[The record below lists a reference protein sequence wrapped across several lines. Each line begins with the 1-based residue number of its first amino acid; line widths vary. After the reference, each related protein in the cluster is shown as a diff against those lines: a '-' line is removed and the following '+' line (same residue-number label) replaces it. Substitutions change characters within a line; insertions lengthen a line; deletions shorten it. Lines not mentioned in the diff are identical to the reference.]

1 MIKKIKNKLYDIES
15 KVSGNFIAPIEISA
29 PGDTLAIP
37 TVLRHSTLIKGNTS
51 DPITS
56 VNAEM
61 QSLELCYA
69 DLLRLSTIFYNSREY
84 QLKNLKQRYD
94 LLRLRKQG
102 LTSLGLGVKTSAIQL
117 NDKKLLV
124 ASNTYEF
131 VNSGITGKPTKIE
144 LVTPK
149 TFGISTDSNIIVGDS
164 RNKILNSLAD
174 SIFSSDQ
181 NDLFSVH
188 RRDGTDLSLIMFFEF
203 KKKKE
208 IINELMIK
216 LIEKRGQEVKIAL
229 YDIESQELVYSGL
242 YSPEPILFEK
252 PVKTSGLEMVITS
265 TGIQGNQLD
274 IIEIVFYRKT
284 FRNSLGN
291 GTYGLKAT
299 TVNMP
304 SFSSKYLTLEDITL
318 QYPSHKSLLDFEVKS
333 NNEKLFALR
342 DEEQLSG
349 PYIDPNFEFTCTLK
363 DPNTLLEYL
372 GDLEYEKCRIDQIN
386 DSYKLFSSIMTE
398 DSYKITRNIPG
409 NEDENLV
416 LLPLNIK
423 NFESF
428 FIVKVNG
435 ERYSQIAESDTYDG
449 RTYKVIFTG
458 DGYIFKFKS
467 VVQNS
472 EILINVNGCPSYVE
486 KVENDYKIVFPWLGL
501 GTTVAFHYPTSQ
513 VSTSKVIDTSSS
525 VMNLDCKSIVR
536 VSIDNSAFTEKPL
549 GAVLGASNY
558 SVDYANGFLYRGT
571 DISGRVSI
579 VHFNSKMHSTKIL
592 HDTYS
597 VKIPNIEQSERRDNS
612 SISIINVNSSIANLN
627 KVNFFSYHKDNVLK
641 VNVNNELNYIQI
653 PSALSLVRGSIVLTN
668 STTSK
673 KEMLFYNGIDELND
687 ESKVFVYYDYVGLT
701 NSLHEYKIR
710 HHSRIPGDLYS
721 SKIEVQDVYF
731 SNRKSFTTQ
740 ILNEGDYSFETGT
753 PSKPVGSFLY
763 IKLDQKPPSSIPV
776 TITTTE
782 VDNTFSVD
790 YLHNRIYMNNLGTF
804 TGNVKFSYTSLL
816 LKDFEVA
823 IEVNKKEI
831 WAPNEYGVIAS
842 NQKDLSEL
850 LPYFS
855 PVVKSF
861 SIGIIG

>member
-37 TVLRHSTLIKGNTS
+37 TVLRHSTLVKLNTS
-51 DPITS
+51 DPITL

-69 DLLRLSTIFYNSREY
+69 DLLRLSTVFYNSREY

-102 LTSLGLGVKTSAIQL
+102 LTGLGLGVKSAAIQL

-124 ASNTYEF
+124 AGNTYEF
-131 VNSGITGKPTKIE
+131 VNSGITAKPTKIE
-144 LVTPK
+144 LVSPK
-149 TFGISTDSNIIVGDS
+149 TFGISTDSNIVVGDS
-164 RNKILNSLAD
+164 RNKILNSIAD
-174 SIFSSDQ
+174 SIFSSNQ

-188 RRDGTDLSLIMFFEF
+188 RRDGTNLSLIMFFEF

-208 IINELMIK
+208 IINELAIK
-216 LIEKRGQEVKIAL
+216 LIEKPGQEVKIAL

-242 YSPEPILFEK
+242 YSPEPIVFEK
-252 PVKTSGLEMVITS
+252 PVKTSGLEMIITS
-265 TGIQGNQLD
+265 TAIQGNQLD
-274 IIEIVFYRKT
+274 IIEIAFYRKT

-291 GTYGLKAT
+291 STYGLKAT

-304 SFSSKYLTLEDITL
+304 SFSGKYLTLEDVTL
-318 QYPSHKSLLDFEVKS
+318 QYPSHKSLLNFEVKS
-333 NNEKLFALR
+333 NNEKLFALK

-386 DSYKLFSSIMTE
+386 DSYRLFSSIMTE
-398 DSYKITRNIPG
+398 DAYKITRNIPG
-409 NEDENLV
+409 NEEENLV
-416 LLPLNIK
+416 LFPLNIK

-428 FIVKVNG
+428 FVVKVNG

-449 RTYKVIFTG
+449 KTYKVIFTG
-458 DGYIFKFKS
+458 DGYVLKFKS
-467 VVQNS
+467 LVQNS
-472 EILINVNGCPSYVE
+472 EILINLNGCPSYVE
-486 KVENDYKIVFPWLGL
+486 RVENDYKIVFPWLGL
-501 GTTVAFHYPTSQ
+501 GTTIAFDYPATQ
-513 VSTSKVIDTSSS
+513 VLTSKVIDSSS
-525 VMNLDCKSIVR
+525 SIMNLDYKNIIKLSI
-536 VSIDNSAFTEKPL
+536 NNAAFTEKPL
-549 GAVLGASNY
+549 GAVLGVNNY

-571 DISGRVSI
+571 NITGRASI
-579 VHFNSKMHSTKIL
+579 VHFKSRMHSTKLL

-597 VKIPNIEQSERRDNS
+597 IKIPKIEQSERRDNS
-612 SISIINVNSSIANLN
+612 GISILNVNSSIGNLS
-627 KVNFFSYHKDNVLK
+627 KVNFSSYHKDNVLK
-641 VNVNNELNYIQI
+641 VNVNTELNYIQL
-653 PSALSLVRGSIVLTN
+653 PPALSLLRGSVVLVGD
-668 STTSK
+668 SSK

-687 ESKVFVYYDYVGLT
+687 ESKVFVYYDYVGQA
-701 NSLHEYKIR
+701 NSLHQYKIR
-710 HHSRIPGDLYS
+710 HQSRIPGNLFS
-721 SKIEVQDVYF
+721 SKIEIQDVYF
-731 SNRKSFTTQ
+731 SNRKTFRHE
-740 ILNEGDYSFETGT
+740 ILNEGDYYFESDTVVSLLG
-753 PSKPVGSFLY
+753 GSLF

-782 VDNTFSVD
+782 AENTFSVD
-790 YLHNRIYMNNLGTF
+790 YLHNRIYTNSLSTF
-804 TGNVKFSYTSLL
+804 TGNIKFSYTSLL

-831 WAPNEYGVIAS
+831 WNPNEYGVIAS

-855 PVVKSF
+855 PVIKSF